1 MHHSDDRVT
10 KSKTNLLCKTFLHLH
25 QNTECAFK
33 KESHKD
39 LKKHEA
45 KCLNNI
51 YLIKK
56 KKYIYLLLEKIYL
69 LH

>member
-56 KKYIYLLLEKIYL
+56 NIYIYLLLEKIYL

>member
-56 KKYIYLLLEKIYL
+56 YIYIYLLLEKIYL